1 MFIGEYNHTIDAK
14 GRMIIPQKFREGLGE
29 SFFMSKG
36 LDGCLVLYPEDQWI
50 KFVDKLNNLSDIRK
64 DNRDL
69 KRFFLSGASDCEI
82 DKQGRV
88 LITPTLREYA
98 GLKKDIVITGA
109 STRIE
114 VWNRNKWDDISNIDV
129 DDMDDIAERLAEQ
142 GIDI

>member
-36 LDGCLVLYPEDQWI
+36 LDGCLVLYPADQWE
-50 KFVDKLNNLSDIRK
+50 KFAEKLNGLSDMRK
-64 DNRDL
+64 DSRDL

-88 LITPTLREYA
+88 LVTPNLREYA
-98 GLKKDIVITGA
+98 GLKKDIVITGKY
-109 STRIE
+109 TCIE
-114 VWNRNKWDDISNIDV
+114 VWNRSKWDDISNIDV